1 MDVPVFEFRCT
12 ACEATHEVIVL
23 PGEAAP
29 ASCRECGGDLRRR
42 WSRIG
47 TQLVGWGFA
56 RNDALLS
63 DDGPRRPF
71 NAIRDKAA
79 QLFD

>member
-1 MDVPVFEFRCT
+1 MPVFEYRC
-12 ACEATHEVIVL
+12 ASCSAEREEIVL
-23 PGEAAP
+23 PGEAP
-29 ASCRECGGDLRRR
+29 PRTCTECDGPLVRR
-42 WSRIG
+42 WSRVG
-47 TQLVGWGFA
+47 VQLVGWGFA